1 MDISSIGNT
10 GVAETQ
16 TNSSIGQEDLFKIL
30 LAQLQYQDPLEPIDN
45 QEFIAQL
52 AQFTELEQTRSL
64 NDKVDQLLLTQSV
77 NQSVT
82 LIGKTIQVQ
91 LESATEVGTVIAVA
105 FNDGDPR
112 LTIQTS
118 DNRVISEVNLS
129 QIQIIN

>member
-1 MDISSIGNT
+1 MDVSSIGNT

-16 TNSSIGQEDLFKIL
+16 SKSSIGQEDLFKIL

-64 NDKVDQLLLTQSV
+64 NEKIDQLLLTQSV

-118 DNRVISEVNLS
+118 DNRVISDINLS
-129 QIQIIN
+129 KIQVIN

>member
-16 TNSSIGQEDLFKIL
+16 TKSSIGQEDLFKIL

-64 NDKVDQLLLTQSV
+64 NEKVDQLLLTQSV

-118 DNRVISEVNLS
+118 DNRVISDINLS
-129 QIQIIN
+129 KIQVIN

>member
-1 MDISSIGNT
+1 MDVSSIGNT

-16 TNSSIGQEDLFKIL
+16 TKSSIGQEDLFKIL

-64 NDKVDQLLLTQSV
+64 NEKVDQLLLTQSV

-118 DNRVISEVNLS
+118 DNRVISDINLS
-129 QIQIIN
+129 KIQVIN